1 MKLNIMRS
9 PCPARSISWRG
20 SRRPCVKTAWASGQS
35 VQKWPGRKGVIKI
48 PYVNVPNDLS
58 KVKTKL
64 AFNLT
69 KRQLVCF
76 GIAAAVGVPSYLLA
90 RSSIGNTGAMFLMMA
105 VALPAFLLAMYEK
118 DGLPLEK
125 VVRNIIRAR
134 FLRPG
139 VRPYRTENIY
149 APFTHRGAAGK
160 EDAIAE
166 SKKSK
171 ARPRKGR

>member
-1 MKLNIMRS
+1 MS
-9 PCPARSISWRG
+9 
-20 SRRPCVKTAWASGQS
+20 
-35 VQKWPGRKGVIKI
+35 KI

-76 GIAAAVGVPSYLLA
+76 GVAAAVGVPSY
-90 RSSIGNTGAMFLMMA
+90 
-105 VALPAFLLAMYEK
+105 LLAMYEK

>member
-1 MKLNIMRS
+1 M
-9 PCPARSISWRG
+9 AY
-20 SRRPCVKTAWASGQS
+20 VS
-35 VQKWPGRKGVIKI
+35 VPK
-48 PYVNVPNDLS
+48 DLT
-58 KVKTKL
+58 KVKNKL

-69 KRQLVCF
+69 RRQLICI
-76 GIAAAVGVPSYLLA
+76 GIGAAIGIPFYFLTRNVIGMSNAATVMVLL
-90 RSSIGNTGAMFLMMA
+90 M
-105 VALPAFLLAMYEK
+105 LPAFLFAMYEK

>member
-1 MKLNIMRS
+1 MKRWKSL
-9 PCPARSISWRG
+9 
-20 SRRPCVKTAWASGQS
+20 TAALCAAVLLCGFSAVS
-35 VQKWPGRKGVIKI
+35 YTHLDV
-48 PYVNVPNDLS
+48 Y
-58 KVKTKL
+58 
-64 AFNLT
+64 
-69 KRQLVCF
+69 KRQ
-76 GIAAAVGVPSYLLA
+76 
-90 RSSIGNTGAMFLMMA
+90 
-105 VALPAFLLAMYEK
+105 MYEK